1 MTTPCVKLDEAKLYL
16 RVDGSDDDSVI
27 SALIEAAT
35 GLAETRLRRPIVGD
49 VPADLRMAVCVI
61 IAYWYENRTAT
72 DVELRDRVMRQM
84 AFDRYIDWSTEDAD

>member
-35 GLAETRLRRPIVGD
+35 GLAETRLRRATVD
-49 VPADLRMAVCVI
+49 EVPADLRMAVCVI

>member
-49 VPADLRMAVCVI
+49 V
-61 IAYWYENRTAT
+61 EK
-72 DVELRDRVMRQM
+72 
-84 AFDRYIDWSTEDAD
+84 